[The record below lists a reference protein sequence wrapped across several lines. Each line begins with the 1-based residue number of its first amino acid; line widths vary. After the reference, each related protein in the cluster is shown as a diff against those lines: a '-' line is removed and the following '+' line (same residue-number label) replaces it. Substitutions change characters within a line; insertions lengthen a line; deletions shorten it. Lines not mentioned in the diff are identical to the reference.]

1 MAVLASFMEAI
12 EPVGPCTLGDQVF
25 RRFETEPNTLALA
38 VVDGEGKPLGLIE
51 RNGFFLKMASHYG
64 RALYARRRVET
75 FMDCAPL
82 VAEAE
87 TTAESFFRK
96 VMAAEVQSLLH
107 GFIVTRN
114 GRYAG
119 VGTAL
124 AVLQAG
130 FALHRQRAEEMTRLA
145 ENLAWAETEAKAAL
159 RAKNQFLAV
168 MSHEIRTPL
177 NGVLG
182 VAELIRTRLSQEE
195 LRPYVETISR
205 SGESLLRLLTDAIDM
220 SRAETGALELKQ
232 EPVRAG
238 ELAEAVEALWRP
250 RAEQA
255 GLTFRVSMD
264 AGADVWVLAD
274 AVRLKQVLNNLVGNA
289 LKFTTSGH
297 VIVRLDVTCDDDLHA
312 RLRAEVED
320 TGPGVS
326 DEHKASIFEPF
337 KTGSAHSGTGAG
349 AGLGLAICRDLA
361 RQMDGDI
368 AVADRA
374 GGGAIFSLD
383 CVLFRVPPAREN
395 SAPQASE
402 ASDAPLPAR
411 VLVVDDNATNR
422 FVASKM
428 LEALGISTALAE
440 NGQQALDA
448 AEGEAFDA
456 ILMDIKMPVMD
467 GLAATHAL
475 RARGNPVPIIT
486 LTANA
491 DPSDAMQYRG
501 AGMIAVVEK
510 PIRPERLIEALA
522 MAASDHRPE
531 AGAQAA

>member
-12 EPVGPCTLGDQVF
+12 EPVGPCTLGEHVF
-25 RRFETEPNTLALA
+25 QRFEREPNTLALA
-38 VVDGEGKPLGLIE
+38 VVDSEGRPVGLVE

-75 FMDCAPL
+75 FMDSAPL

-114 GRYAG
+114 GLYAG

-238 ELAEAVEALWRP
+238 ELAEAIEALWRP

-255 GLTFRVSMD
+255 GLDFRVIMD
-264 AGADVWVLAD
+264 AGRETWVLAD
-274 AVRLKQVLNNLVGNA
+274 AVRLKQILNNLVGNA
-289 LKFTTSGH
+289 LKFTASGH
-297 VIVRLDVTCDDDLHA
+297 VTVLLNVTCDDELHA

-320 TGPGVS
+320 SGPGVS
-326 DEHKASIFEPF
+326 DEHKTRIFEPF
-337 KTGSAHSGTGAG
+337 QTGAAHSGSGAG

-368 AVADRA
+368 GVSDRD
-374 GGGAIFSLD
+374 GGCSR
-383 CVLFRVPPAREN
+383 C
-395 SAPQASE
+395 
-402 ASDAPLPAR
+402 PLPQR
-411 VLVVDDNATNR
+411 R
-422 FVASKM
+422 M
-428 LEALGISTALAE
+428 
-440 NGQQALDA
+440 
-448 AEGEAFDA
+448 
-456 ILMDIKMPVMD
+456 
-467 GLAATHAL
+467 
-475 RARGNPVPIIT
+475 R
-486 LTANA
+486 
-491 DPSDAMQYRG
+491 
-501 AGMIAVVEK
+501 
-510 PIRPERLIEALA
+510 
-522 MAASDHRPE
+522 
-531 AGAQAA
+531 